1 MSNKVRVALIGVG
14 NASSIFVQ
22 GLDYYANNNDTKGLW
37 HKKIGGLKP
46 SDVKVVAAFDI
57 DPSKVGQDLKEVV
70 NRRPKKY
77 HSVRDLSI
85 DIKAGLLSDE
95 PPFPFRS
102 EKTITCSRKEF
113 GEILETSNTNVVVNL
128 ISSGLDRT
136 AKHYA
141 YASLDA
147 GLPFINPT
155 PTKIA
160 GNEAF
165 SKKFAAKKIPLVGD
179 DLLSQLGGTALH
191 KGIIDFLVERGALVR
206 KSYQLDVSGNTDTQ
220 NTMVE
225 RIKMAKRKIK
235 TKSIAIE
242 APYDFESVAGTTEYA
257 DFLRD
262 SRNSYY
268 WVSSEGFLGSS
279 IEIDMM
285 LQTSDG
291 ANAGNV
297 LLDLV
302 RAVYAHQI
310 TNVKNGRELICGYAF
325 KDPPV
330 NGKIRDAYRNFIAA
344 FA

>member
-14 NASSIFVQ
+14 NASCIFVQ
-22 GLDYYANNNDTKGLW
+22 GLDYYADNNHTKGLW

-46 SDVKVVAAFDI
+46 SDVTVVAAFDI
-57 DPSKVGQDLKEVV
+57 DPGKVGQDLKQVV
-70 NRRPKKY
+70 NRSPKKY
-77 HSVRDLSI
+77 HSVRKLGI

-102 EKTITCSRKEF
+102 ENTMTCSSKEF
-113 GEILETSNTNVVVNL
+113 SDILETSNTNVVVNL

-136 AKHYA
+136 AKQYA

-147 GLPFINPT
+147 GIPFINAT
-155 PTKIA
+155 PTRIA

-165 SKKFAAKKIPLVGD
+165 SRKFGVKKIPLVGD

-191 KGIIDFLVERGALVR
+191 KGIIDFLVERGAMVR

-225 RIKMAKRKIK
+225 RIKMAKRRIK

-257 DFLRD
+257 NFLRD

-279 IEIDMM
+279 IVIDMM

-297 LLDLV
+297 LLDAV
-302 RAVYAHQI
+302 RAVYAHH
-310 TNVKNGRELICGYAF
+310 TSNVKNGRELICGYSF

-344 FA
+344 FG